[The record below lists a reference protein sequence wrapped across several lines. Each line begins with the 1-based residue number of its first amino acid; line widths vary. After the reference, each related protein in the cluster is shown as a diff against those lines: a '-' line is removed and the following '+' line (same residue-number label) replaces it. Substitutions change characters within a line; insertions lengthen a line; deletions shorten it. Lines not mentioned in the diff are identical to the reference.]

1 MNKKQQ
7 NKQTELATTNEKLY
21 KNCKIVKLYEK
32 KGGATDWQNKDG
44 EVQSDSNRALCDIR
58 RSSWRGIVKLPHN
71 RESDWSIRFSWKKYL
86 LSQKSALQWQI
97 YRKEV
102 MPEFFYSFIN
112 VSIVNFATAKW
123 FCRVTCFVK
132 VFLLFF
138 LSDSFMISLS

>member
-32 KGGATDWQNKDG
+32 KSGATDWQNKDG

-58 RSSWRGIVKLPHN
+58 TSSWRGIVKLPHN